1 MNFTGAFIKKKKNI
15 ESRLSNPVSRIP
27 PQENSPGKHPCPQL
41 KVTKLDSSYRVKLKV
56 ANLGLEAGVDAL
68 LAVEFYH
75 GLDEIMNCSLARL
88 QESKGLKY
96 DLDSLEFELYAFKS
110 GMGSCARKVKPPTIY
125 IKFIIQKKQGL
136 AEPLVY
142 HKFLPLVFEG
152 SYDRADFVLDDLD
165 LSDCL
170 GIDSE
175 VSLVLVDEQGLA
187 RILKHSAISLEF
199 NWSTLLRYE
208 TDWSK

>member
-1 MNFTGAFIKKKKNI
+1 MTRLMKVIQMMLFFGLIHNTSVFAQDMAGA
-15 ESRLSNPVSRIP
+15 
-27 PQENSPGKHPCPQL
+27 
-41 KVTKLDSSYRVKLKV
+41 SYRVKLKV
-56 ANLGLEAGVDAL
+56 ANLGLEPGVDSL

-75 GLDEIMNCSLARL
+75 GLDEIMNCSLAHL

-110 GMGSCARKVKPPTIY
+110 GIGSCARKVKPPTIF

-152 SYDRADFVLDDLD
+152 SYERADFVLDSLD
-165 LSDCL
+165 LSDRL

-175 VSLVLVDEQGLA
+175 ASLVLIDEKGIERMMKL
-187 RILKHSAISLEF
+187 SAYKLEL
-199 NWSTLLRYE
+199 NWNTLLKYE
-208 TDWSK
+208 MN

>member
-1 MNFTGAFIKKKKNI
+1 MI
-15 ESRLSNPVSRIP
+15 RLM
-27 PQENSPGKHPCPQL
+27 
-41 KVTKLDSSYRVKLKV
+41 KVVQMMLFFGLIHNTSVFAQDMASASYRVKLKV
-56 ANLGLEAGVDAL
+56 ANLGLEPGVDSL

-75 GLDEIMNCSLARL
+75 GLDEIMNCSLAHL

-110 GMGSCARKVKPPTIY
+110 GIGSCARKVKPPTIY

-142 HKFLPLVFEG
+142 HKFLPMVFEG

-165 LSDCL
+165 LSDRL

-175 VSLVLVDEQGLA
+175 AILVLLDEKGIGRMMKLA
-187 RILKHSAISLEF
+187 AYKLEL
-199 NWSTLLRYE
+199 NWNTLLKYE
-208 TDWSK
+208 MN

>member
-1 MNFTGAFIKKKKNI
+1 M
-15 ESRLSNPVSRIP
+15 
-27 PQENSPGKHPCPQL
+27 
-41 KVTKLDSSYRVKLKV
+41 KVVQMMLFFGLMHNTSVFAQDMASACYRVKLKV
-56 ANLGLEAGVDAL
+56 ANLGLEAGVDSL

-75 GLDEIMNCSLARL
+75 GLDEIMNCSLAHL

-110 GMGSCARKVKPPTIY
+110 GIGSCARKVKPPTIF

-152 SYDRADFVLDDLD
+152 SYERADFVLDDLD
-165 LSDCL
+165 LSDRL

-175 VSLVLVDEQGLA
+175 ASCLALNEQGFVRFTKLSEV
-187 RILKHSAISLEF
+187 RSEID
-199 NWSTLLRYE
+199 WSTLMRYE
-208 TDWSK
+208 SK